1 MKYDFLL
8 FDMDG
13 MLVDTREGIL
23 KCAKHAL
30 NAFGIEVE
38 ELSSLTKFVGPPL
51 SYSFMEFYGFSE
63 EDAKKAVAIYRA
75 RYSEKGQFE
84 CYVFPGVPE
93 MLEALLDK
101 GYRICIATSKLES
114 YAKTMLDRL
123 GIGRYFEL
131 VIGATPDETIS
142 TKDQVI
148 EESLKR
154 MGITDRSKALMIGDR
169 KHDVLGA
176 KKCGLDSFG
185 VYMGCA
191 ESLEHETAGATYIAS
206 SIEELKNALLAF

>member
-1 MKYDFLL
+1 MKYDYLL

-23 KCAKHAL
+23 KCARHAL
-30 NAFGIEVE
+30 SVFGIEVE
-38 ELSSLTKFVGPPL
+38 DLSSLTKFVGPPL
-51 SYSFMEFYGFSE
+51 RQSFMEFYGFSE
-63 EDAKKAVAIYRA
+63 EDAAKAVSIYRQ

-84 CYVFPGVPE
+84 CYVFQGVPE
-93 MLEALLDK
+93 MLEALLAK

-114 YAKTMLDRL
+114 YARTMLERL
-123 GIGRYFEL
+123 GIGKYFEQ
-131 VIGATPDETIS
+131 VIGATPDEAVS

-148 EESLKR
+148 EEALKR
-154 MGITDRSKALMIGDR
+154 MGITHRRKALMIGDR

-191 ESLEHETAGATYIAS
+191 EPGEHEGAGATYIAR
-206 SIEELKNALLAF
+206 SIEELKDVLLAF